1 MRAHG
6 TLVLYFLLDQW
17 FWVQSS
23 AQSSWWPYVAQLPH
37 IKRIKCILLSTDFPP
52 SFLRFVPSS
61 PWPVHLTPELVMSFR
76 LNFGPLPWFLPPSI
90 PISPT
95 FRSLALSAW
104 GMRPKLLRY
113 ESWNHRILI
122 MWQNVS
128 TKFQGPP
135 QEQDPQSPCPLG
147 NTGKAVTKV
156 TVNKIG
162 VPKVKTWLSRGQA
175 V

>member
-90 PISPT
+90 PIAPT

-122 MWQNVS
+122 TWQNVS

-135 QEQDPQSPCPLG
+135 QEQDPQSHALWG
-147 NTGKAVTKV
+147 
-156 TVNKIG
+156 I
-162 VPKVKTWLSRGQA
+162 RGRQWQK
-175 V
+175 